1 MNKKIGILLLAVL
14 FVGLMVGASA
24 LYDRLGAEAAPD
36 QLATAAPIE
45 TAPPTEAAA
54 APTKES
60 TPPTEG
66 APEYP
71 TVPAPDFTVYDAD
84 GNPVNLSDYF
94 GKPIVLNFWASWCGP
109 CQREMPAFNE
119 KYLEL
124 GEEVHFLMINMAD
137 GKRETVESASAFI
150 QENGYTLPV
159 FYDTDSIA
167 GYIYQVYSLPTTFF
181 IDANGN
187 AVAQVP
193 GGISAATLQRG
204 IDLIYP

>member
-1 MNKKIGILLLAVL
+1 MYKKQIVIILVLAFVALMLGAYLLY
-14 FVGLMVGASA
+14 S
-24 LYDRLGAEAAPD
+24 RLGQDLAPD
-36 QLATAAPIE
+36 QLGTQATGE
-45 TAPPTEAAA
+45 TKPEAN
-54 APTKES
+54 
-60 TPPTEG
+60 
-66 APEYP
+66 
-71 TVPAPDFTVYDAD
+71 PAPDFTVYDAG
-84 GNPVNLSDYF
+84 GNEVKLPDYF

-124 GEEVHFLMINMAD
+124 GDEVQFLMINMAD